1 MTQTQPT
8 APTPDD
14 ADAPELPRERKVTTQ
29 RVGVIGTPL
38 AYQRDCVWPQPAIQL
53 RVVDNELAIWNLT
66 ELIRVAEAAPSLTP
80 ESRRD
85 LDNFRKDLRDCEGR
99 RASLRKEVE
108 DKGGGIAPV
117 FATVGDVFVVAGD
130 GDQGLPAMVEVVG
143 RSFGEWK
150 DVKQAPMAKFP
161 VSVALF
167 EEHWPMED
175 LVPHIQKIVDSE
187 TDETTETEP
196 SEQQTLETNVATSL
210 LELVEGGA
218 FQMSAQPGG
227 DLVICRADAIAPVFE
242 HLTALAKAKA
252 EAKAAAEAAS
262 EAEGEDEGE
271 DEEGN
276 DGEGGGEE

>member
-1 MTQTQPT
+1 MTQTTPT
-8 APTPDD
+8 APTPTD
-14 ADAPELPRERKVTTQ
+14 ADDPEAPRERKVTTQ

-85 LDNFRKDLRDCEGR
+85 LDSFRKDLRDCEAR
-99 RASLRKEVE
+99 RPSLRKEVE

-117 FATVGDVFVVAGD
+117 FATVGDVFVVRGD

-143 RSFGEWK
+143 RAFGEWK

-161 VSVALF
+161 VTVALF

-175 LVPHIQKIVDSE
+175 LVVHLQEIADSVE
-187 TDETTETEP
+187 KDEPTSAEP
-196 SEQQTLETNVATSL
+196 SEQQKIETNVATSL
-210 LELVEGGA
+210 LELVEAGA
-218 FQMSAQPGG
+218 FQMSAQPNG
-227 DLVICRADAIAPVFE
+227 DLVVVRADAIAPVFE

-252 EAKAAAEAAS
+252 EAKAAEEAA
-262 EAEGEDEGE
+262 
-271 DEEGN
+271 